1 MHFDMTQPAPSL
13 TLIEEKR
20 QKLQSRSGLIEK
32 VLRMT
37 KMLILGGILITLLLF
52 YPYQDFGLKTLIVLL
67 AILALQMGLFII
79 TSDIAR
85 SKKSDIE
92 QTLTELEEITPGA
105 HPHTMILLAEVM
117 EKNSTVRN
125 YFIGLSKSRK
135 PVLAEYISARKFTN
149 NQDAKLMISNAE
161 NKYLSSLSAES

>member
-20 QKLQSRSGLIEK
+20 QKLQSRSSLIEK

-67 AILALQMGLFII
+67 AILTLQMGLFII
-79 TSDIAR
+79 IPAQFNNSKDI
-85 SKKSDIE
+85 SE
-92 QTLTELEEITPGA
+92 
-105 HPHTMILLAEVM
+105 
-117 EKNSTVRN
+117 
-125 YFIGLSKSRK
+125 
-135 PVLAEYISARKFTN
+135 
-149 NQDAKLMISNAE
+149 
-161 NKYLSSLSAES
+161 